1 MFLTHPMNALSQL
14 DIQSPDHV
22 TVITRDGKVTVSVT
36 KDGTSVTL
44 GFPIATT
51 FTPKEI
57 PTHQQRLAL
66 VQTKVSGDVP
76 RGKPTGTKHIR
87 YVGTTP
93 KLTEQQ
99 VREIKMMVSDPDI
112 TSKFR
117 SVTEAYQ
124 EIGKAYD
131 VTGCAISNIARG
143 VSWKHIRV

>member
-1 MFLTHPMNALSQL
+1 MNALSQL

-22 TVITRDGKVTVSVT
+22 TVITRDGMVTVSII
-36 KDGTSVTL
+36 KDGASVTL
-44 GFPIATT
+44 GFPTEHT
-51 FTPKEI
+51 SSTKELLRK
-57 PTHQQRLAL
+57 QQHLTL
-66 VQTKVSGDVP
+66 VQTKVSGDVS

-87 YVGTTP
+87 YTGTTP

-117 SVTEAYQ
+117 SVTEAYK
-124 EIGKAYD
+124 EIGKAYK